1 MNDTTNNTSGSV
13 LSWAFPY
20 GIIFGLIL
28 VFETVLLYLV
38 NLSYEK
44 WVAVISYAILFGM
57 SYFVISKRKEFQQ
70 NYITLGEGFKVGF
83 IALFIATII
92 STIYIYIHM
101 QYVDTHYLN
110 AIIEKQ
116 MTELQDK
123 GVSQAQID
131 VSMEWVYKIMT
142 PTITTLI
149 GFFSSGI
156 SSMVFALISA
166 AILKNEK
173 VIK

>member
-1 MNDTTNNTSGSV
+1 
-13 LSWAFPY
+13 
-20 GIIFGLIL
+20 
-28 VFETVLLYLV
+28 
-38 NLSYEK
+38 
-44 WVAVISYAILFGM
+44 
-57 SYFVISKRKEFQQ
+57 
-70 NYITLGEGFKVGF
+70 
-83 IALFIATII
+83 
-92 STIYIYIHM
+92 
-101 QYVDTHYLN
+101 
-110 AIIEKQ
+110 